1 MKKVLTLLFSV
12 CMTLMAWSQTLT
24 VTGVVVD
31 VYDKEPLPGVSVM
44 IKDQFQTAV
53 MTDID
58 GNFAIKAPKGAELV
72 FTFIDYNP
80 TTVKVVSDAPL
91 SVDMTR
97 KSLMLDE
104 VVAIGYGVQKKRYHW
119 CDFVDI
125 EQRYRTYTGIQP
137 DTGASGAC
145 FRCAGD
151 AEYRC
156 SRSRFY
162 DKNTWYWNCQ

>member
-104 VVAIGYGVQKKRYHW
+104 VVAIGYGVQKKS
-119 CDFVDI
+119 DITGAISSISSSDI
-125 EQRYRTYTGIQP
+125 EHTPASNPIQALQ
-137 DTGASGAC
+137 G
-145 FRCAGD
+145 R
-151 AEYRC
+151 R
-156 SRSRFY
+156 
-162 DKNTWYWNCQ
+162 